1 MKEHMLTGALFLT
14 TKDKETLKK
23 KLDCKFITI
32 NTSKEGYNA
41 DYEVSRIQTFIG
53 KFRERQLKQSNK
65 KIKEPED
72 KIKIIKT
79 LINKSKCLK
88 WMTKKILPDYEE

>member
-1 MKEHMLTGALFLT
+1 MGANTYYLELIFILMNIFQPQKVMKEHMLTGALFLT
-14 TKDKETLKK
+14 TKDKETLEK

-53 KFRERQLKQSNK
+53 KFRERDN
-65 KIKEPED
+65 
-72 KIKIIKT
+72 
-79 LINKSKCLK
+79 
-88 WMTKKILPDYEE
+88 

>member
-1 MKEHMLTGALFLT
+1 MLTGALFLT
-14 TKDKETLKK
+14 TKDKETLEK

-53 KFRERQLKQSNK
+53 KFRERDN
-65 KIKEPED
+65 
-72 KIKIIKT
+72 
-79 LINKSKCLK
+79 
-88 WMTKKILPDYEE
+88 